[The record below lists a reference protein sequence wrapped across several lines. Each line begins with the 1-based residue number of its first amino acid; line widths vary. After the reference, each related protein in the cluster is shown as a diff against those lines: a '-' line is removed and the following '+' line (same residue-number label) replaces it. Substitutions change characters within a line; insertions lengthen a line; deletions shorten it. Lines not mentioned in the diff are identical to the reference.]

1 MLLTTPHYSAAFL
14 KKNRLG
20 VEFEIGKSEQ
30 LPEWPELQLL
40 ARSIHL
46 PYSGINFAALD
57 DKVRRRSIRI
67 IRDAIRDG
75 VGYGIHDMV
84 LHHCGIES
92 QEGVIVGTYERML
105 DALGEIADFAAC
117 YAVTVSLENQV
128 LRSPLQLTRFG
139 SSAND
144 WFRILFDLDRPNVM
158 LTLDTSHAAS
168 AVAFYP
174 DLRERY
180 RHLDDFLEHPE
191 LISRVHW
198 SDSRL
203 ARQESLFADLH
214 LMVGDGDLPKAF
226 HRKIKRLHA
235 IKVLEQHQ
243 TEEDLARSLAFIRSL

>member
-1 MLLTTPHYSAAFL
+1 MLLTTPHYSPAFL

-20 VEFEIGKSEQ
+20 IEFEIGRSEK
-30 LPEWPELQLL
+30 LPDWPALRQF

-57 DKVRRRSIRI
+57 DKLRKQSIKI
-67 IRDAIRDG
+67 TRDAIRDG

-92 QEGVIVGTYERML
+92 EEGVMVGTYDRML
-105 DALGEIADFAAC
+105 DALTGIVDYASR
-117 YAVTVSLENQV
+117 YAVVISLENQV
-128 LRSPLQLTRFG
+128 LRSPLRLTRFG

-144 WFRILFDLDRPNVM
+144 WYRILFDIDRPNVM

-174 DLRERY
+174 DREERY
-180 RHLDDFLEHPE
+180 RHLNDFLEHPE

-203 ARQESLFADLH
+203 EHQESLFADLH

-226 HRKIKRLHA
+226 HRKIKRLRA

-243 TEEDLARSLAFIRSL
+243 TDADLARSLAFIRAL

>member
-1 MLLTTPHYSAAFL
+1 MEREGA
-14 KKNRLG
+14 RQG
-20 VEFEIGKSEQ
+20 G
-30 LPEWPELQLL
+30 LPRGEK

-57 DKVRRRSIRI
+57 DTLRKRSIRTTC
-67 IRDAIRDG
+67 DAIRDG

-92 QEGVIVGTYERML
+92 EEGVMVGTYERML
-105 DALGEIADFAAC
+105 DALGEIADYAAR
-117 YAVTVSLENQV
+117 YAVVISLENQV
-128 LRSPLQLTRFG
+128 LRSPLRLTRFG

-144 WFRILFDLDRPNVM
+144 WYRILFDLDRSNVM

-174 DLRERY
+174 ELQERY
-180 RHLDDFLEHPE
+180 RHLNDFLEHPE

-203 ARQESLFADLH
+203 EHQESLFADLH
-214 LMVGDGDLPKAF
+214 LMVGDGDLPKSF

-243 TEEDLARSLAFIRSL
+243 TEEDLARSLAFIRAL

>member
-1 MLLTTPHYSAAFL
+1 MLLTTSHYSPAFL

-20 VEFEIGKSEQ
+20 IEFEIGKDDKR
-30 LPEWPELQLL
+30 PDWPEFQLL

-46 PYSGINFAALD
+46 PYSGLNFAALD
-57 DKVRRRSIRI
+57 DALRKRSIKI
-67 IRDAIRDG
+67 TCDAIRDG

-92 QEGVIVGTYERML
+92 EEGSIVGTYERML
-105 DALGEIADFAAC
+105 DALAEIADYAAR
-117 YAVTVSLENQV
+117 YAVVISLENQV
-128 LRSPLQLTRFG
+128 LRSPLRLTRFG

-144 WFRILFDLDRPNVM
+144 WYRILFDLDRPNVL

-174 DLRERY
+174 GLQERY
-180 RHLDDFLEHPE
+180 RHLNDFLEHPE

-203 ARQESLFADLH
+203 EHQEALFADLH

-243 TEEDLARSLAFIRSL
+243 TDADLARSLAFIRAL